1 MHHTGKGCLLLPVV
15 FNLSISDS
23 WNCDLSLIGIYRILK
38 AQTRKYKLHSNVSL
52 LSVAQRCPPNFTGAD
67 IYALCADAWFHAA
80 KRSVSVSALLLCTLV
95 FFLSLLC
102 WTYMWYFQ
110 VKTFEID
117 PSRNNDASAEEVI
130 VEIDDFMTVKLWTI
144 LSKHGN
150 ICGCMFGNKKNVVV
164 TTQVLGDISPS
175 LSLEELQNYEQL
187 RQKIEGPSR
196 WWR

>member
-95 FFLSLLC
+95 FSYLCSVKLTCGIFWLKHLKLIRQEITMSALKRSLLRL
-102 WTYMWYFQ
+102 M
-110 VKTFEID
+110 
-117 PSRNNDASAEEVI
+117 
-130 VEIDDFMTVKLWTI
+130 I
-144 LSKHGN
+144 L
-150 ICGCMFGNKKNVVV
+150 
-164 TTQVLGDISPS
+164 
-175 LSLEELQNYEQL
+175 
-187 RQKIEGPSR
+187 
-196 WWR
+196 

>member
-1 MHHTGKGCLLLPVV
+1 
-15 FNLSISDS
+15 
-23 WNCDLSLIGIYRILK
+23 
-38 AQTRKYKLHSNVSL
+38 
-52 LSVAQRCPPNFTGAD
+52 
-67 IYALCADAWFHAA
+67 
-80 KRSVSVSALLLCTLV
+80 
-95 FFLSLLC
+95 
-102 WTYMWYFQ
+102 MWYFQ

-150 ICGCMFGNKKNVVV
+150 IYGCIFGNKKNVVV

-196 WWR
+196 WWC